1 MKGLIFL
8 PYSFGNDRRFAI
20 NNGDG
25 GAKSNSFIRKIIA
38 PLLLF
43 AAVSFVLLTVL
54 VVVTAHK
61 LPSSK
66 EILAHKPSLA
76 TVIYDRNGEEITKL
90 FQENRSWVKLENVSP
105 WMVKAI
111 LAAEDSKFY
120 KHSGIRPVAILRA
133 ATIDL
138 VFRGAHQGGST
149 ITQQLARN
157 LFLSK
162 EKTIM
167 RKIKEAIIALRLEKV
182 YSKEQILEMYLNTI
196 YMGHGAYGV
205 DSAAMI
211 YYGKHADRLT
221 VAESAILSGLV
232 AAPEKYSPTR
242 NPKNSATRKQYVL
255 KRMLDLDWISKGD
268 YDNALAEK
276 PVLSKKRNNST
287 GFYIPDAPYFVS
299 YLLFNQLLPA
309 YGADQ
314 VYRGGLKVYTTIDI
328 KVQQKAEELISKMP
342 HEAALVALDPSTGEI
357 LAMVGGRDY
366 SKSKFNRAV
375 QAYRQPGSSFKPFVY
390 AAALENGYRSI
401 DHLLDAPLQ
410 FDNGWSPSN
419 YSKGKYNGEITF
431 MTGIAKSL
439 NTVAVRLGQI
449 VGVNSVIDVAT
460 RLGISSKYL
469 PNDLSISLGSAS
481 VTPLEMCAAYSAFA
495 NNGSRVKPFGITKIE
510 NNMGE
515 ILEQNTPEIKSVLS
529 STTAVMARSLLTQ
542 VMLWGTGAGA
552 NISGYQCFGKT
563 GTTNDWTDAW
573 FAGGVPGIVAVVYT
587 GNDNRKPLGGHATG
601 TTAAAPVWKAFMNF
615 AVRQLKTPTEFTIP
629 SDAAVEAR
637 TVCTQTG
644 FLAAEGCKAT
654 TIFLPA
660 GNTPQ
665 SYCPW
670 HGGSTEAA
678 RADKDAPQLILA
690 PVDSEDSR
698 NSYASIPTDQVQD
711 DETYREAV
719 PEAVKPV
726 ANNEDKQD
734 IIQSIKKG
742 SDGKLPDRNNDEQL
756 ARQSKA
762 EEDEINKQ
770 YEELLKKYNIK

>member
-255 KRMLDLDWISKGD
+255 KRMLDLDWI
-268 YDNALAEK
+268 
-276 PVLSKKRNNST
+276 
-287 GFYIPDAPYFVS
+287 
-299 YLLFNQLLPA
+299 
-309 YGADQ
+309 
-314 VYRGGLKVYTTIDI
+314 
-328 KVQQKAEELISKMP
+328 
-342 HEAALVALDPSTGEI
+342 
-357 LAMVGGRDY
+357 
-366 SKSKFNRAV
+366 
-375 QAYRQPGSSFKPFVY
+375 
-390 AAALENGYRSI
+390 
-401 DHLLDAPLQ
+401 
-410 FDNGWSPSN
+410 
-419 YSKGKYNGEITF
+419 
-431 MTGIAKSL
+431 
-439 NTVAVRLGQI
+439 
-449 VGVNSVIDVAT
+449 
-460 RLGISSKYL
+460 
-469 PNDLSISLGSAS
+469 
-481 VTPLEMCAAYSAFA
+481 
-495 NNGSRVKPFGITKIE
+495 
-510 NNMGE
+510 
-515 ILEQNTPEIKSVLS
+515 
-529 STTAVMARSLLTQ
+529 
-542 VMLWGTGAGA
+542 
-552 NISGYQCFGKT
+552 
-563 GTTNDWTDAW
+563 
-573 FAGGVPGIVAVVYT
+573 
-587 GNDNRKPLGGHATG
+587 
-601 TTAAAPVWKAFMNF
+601 
-615 AVRQLKTPTEFTIP
+615 
-629 SDAAVEAR
+629 
-637 TVCTQTG
+637 
-644 FLAAEGCKAT
+644 
-654 TIFLPA
+654 
-660 GNTPQ
+660 
-665 SYCPW
+665 
-670 HGGSTEAA
+670 
-678 RADKDAPQLILA
+678 
-690 PVDSEDSR
+690 
-698 NSYASIPTDQVQD
+698 
-711 DETYREAV
+711 
-719 PEAVKPV
+719 
-726 ANNEDKQD
+726 
-734 IIQSIKKG
+734 
-742 SDGKLPDRNNDEQL
+742 
-756 ARQSKA
+756 
-762 EEDEINKQ
+762 
-770 YEELLKKYNIK
+770 